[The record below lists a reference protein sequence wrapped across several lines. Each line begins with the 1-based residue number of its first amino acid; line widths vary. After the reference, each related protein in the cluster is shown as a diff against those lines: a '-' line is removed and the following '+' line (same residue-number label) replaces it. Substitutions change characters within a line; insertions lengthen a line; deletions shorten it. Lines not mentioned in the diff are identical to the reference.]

1 MNDLPRRHLSR
12 PVWHQT
18 RPGNTL
24 LQFEDPATY
33 DGRYHRAGGPGAWYA
48 SLTERG
54 AWAELFR
61 HWGQH
66 EISPFEV
73 RRRVGRARVTDLVVL
88 DLTDPA
94 VREQLGVAEEEPID
108 DNLERCQKL
117 AEQARAAGFD
127 GILAPSGALDGE
139 STLAIFPDGMAKVVA
154 EHSRVQRPPVRMLDV
169 LTRIHVPDVLIDSVG
184 PLYDALAA
192 LGRRLRRR

>member
-18 RPGNTL
+18 QPGNTL

-54 AWAELFR
+54 AWAERFR

-66 EISPFEV
+66 AISPFEV
-73 RRRVGRARVTDLVVL
+73 RRRVGRARATDLVVL

-94 VREQLGVAEEEPID
+94 VRKQLGVTEGELMD
-108 DNLERCQKL
+108 DNLKQCQKL
-117 AEQARAAGFD
+117 AERARAAGFE
-127 GILAPSGALDGE
+127 GVLAPLAPSMARAPWPSSPTQWPRSSP
-139 STLAIFPDGMAKVVA
+139 STDTCNDHQSGCSTC
-154 EHSRVQRPPVRMLDV
+154 SRASTYR
-169 LTRIHVPDVLIDSVG
+169 TS
-184 PLYDALAA
+184 
-192 LGRRLRRR
+192 